1 MSLEVFYIITGQVNV
16 NCFYNFVNY
25 ELKILLEGLLCLNSS
40 HFWLVNNDSDK
51 ITVTEE
57 K

>member
-25 ELKILLEGLLCLNSS
+25 ELKILLEGLFCLTST
-40 HFWLVNNDSDK
+40 HFWLFNNDSDK
-51 ITVTEE
+51 ISVTEE

>member
-40 HFWLVNNDSDK
+40 HFWLVTNDSHK

>member
-1 MSLEVFYIITGQVNV
+1 MSLEVFYNITGQVNV
-16 NCFYNFVNY
+16 DCFYNFVNY

>member
-25 ELKILLEGLLCLNSS
+25 ELKILLEGLFCLISS

-51 ITVTEE
+51 ISVTEE